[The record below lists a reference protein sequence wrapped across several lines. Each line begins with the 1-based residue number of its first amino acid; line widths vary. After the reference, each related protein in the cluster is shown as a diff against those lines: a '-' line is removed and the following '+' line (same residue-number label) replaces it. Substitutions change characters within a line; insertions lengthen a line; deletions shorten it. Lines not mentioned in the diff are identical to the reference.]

1 MSQSEIN
8 AYLAQLTPQEQK
20 VLKIAQEHLESSF
33 SLVKSIGF
41 QDWLKNAGNC
51 TSLVSPAIPV
61 SIAIPAIPVT
71 SNNVT
76 EETLPSSLPPSL
88 PPSLPVDIP
97 APIKNVTKQPVIGKF
112 FIVKKPL
119 VAKLQ

>member
-20 VLKIAQEHLESSF
+20 VLKIAREHLESSF

-51 TSLVSPAIPV
+51 TSLVS
-61 SIAIPAIPVT
+61 SAIPAIHAVPFIPVI

-76 EETLPSSLPPSL
+76 EETLP
-88 PPSLPVDIP
+88 PSLPVDIP
-97 APIKNVTKQPVIGKF
+97 VPIKNVTKQPLIGKF

-119 VAKLQ
+119 VAKL

>member
-8 AYLAQLTPQEQK
+8 AYLTQLTPQEQK
-20 VLKIAQEHLESSF
+20 VLKIAREHLESSF

-51 TSLVSPAIPV
+51 TSLVSPAIP
-61 SIAIPAIPVT
+61 AIPAIHAVPFIPVT

-76 EETLPSSLPPSL
+76 EETLPL
-88 PPSLPVDIP
+88 SLPVDIP
-97 APIKNVTKQPVIGKF
+97 APSKNVTKQPLIGKF

>member
-51 TSLVSPAIPV
+51 TSLVSPAIP
-61 SIAIPAIPVT
+61 AIHAVPFIPVI

-76 EETLPSSLPPSL
+76 EETLPPSL
-88 PPSLPVDIP
+88 PPPS
-97 APIKNVTKQPVIGKF
+97 KNVTKQPLIGKF

>member
-20 VLKIAQEHLESSF
+20 VLKIAREHLESSF

-51 TSLVSPAIPV
+51 TSLVSPAVHAVP
-61 SIAIPAIPVT
+61 AIPAIPFIPVSSAIPVI

-76 EETLPSSLPPSL
+76 EETLSPSL
-88 PPSLPVDIP
+88 PPPS
-97 APIKNVTKQPVIGKF
+97 KNVTKQPLIGKF